1 MAKTGLGRT
10 VSKIRLLLGV
20 GLAITLIAMGLPG
33 QSSQMLAASKKAPD
47 FTLPTLEGDTVSL
60 SDFQGKLVLINFWAT
75 RCPPCRKEMPY
86 LEELFR
92 EGNENLVILCI
103 NVGESASKVKGFADE
118 NDLSFTILLDAN
130 RKVYNSYPKRRKVI
144 PITYL
149 IDEQGEISKSKMGS
163 FRNTEHLRSFALS

>member
-1 MAKTGLGRT
+1 MTKTGLGRT

-33 QSSQMLAASKKAPD
+33 QNSQMLAAPDKAPD
-47 FTLPTLEGDTVSL
+47 FTLSTLEGDMVSL

-75 RCPPCRKEMPY
+75 RCPPCLKEMPY

-92 EGNENLVILCI
+92 EENENLVILCI
-103 NVGESASKVKGFADE
+103 NVGESTSKVKDFTDK
-118 NDLSFTILLDAN
+118 NDISFTILLDAD
-130 RKVYNSYPKRRKVI
+130 RKVYKSYPKRRNVI
-144 PITYL
+144 PITFL
-149 IDEQGEISKSKMGS
+149 INEEGKISKSKIGA